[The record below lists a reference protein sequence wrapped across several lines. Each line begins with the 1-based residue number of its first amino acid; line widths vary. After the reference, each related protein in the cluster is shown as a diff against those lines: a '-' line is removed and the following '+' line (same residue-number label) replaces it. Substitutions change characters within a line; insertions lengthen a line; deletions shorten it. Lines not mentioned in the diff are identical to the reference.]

1 MRYYNYEIIVVSHQ
15 KYEIKSYNYEILGH
29 TYYIKN
35 TNYETLNHNDEVSQ
49 NWHKKYKLWQKAN
62 IVKYKKIIMRHQVS

>member
-1 MRYYNYEIIVVSHQ
+1 MRYYNYEIIIVSHQ

-35 TNYETLNHNDEVSQ
+35 TNYETLSHNYEVSQ
-49 NWHKKYKLWQKAN
+49 N
-62 IVKYKKIIMRHQVS
+62 